1 MKSFPAPEDLH
12 YITNLSRKLP
22 KFEAKEDDNAF
33 LDIHTK
39 KAVLKVS
46 SSVVALLS
54 YTTGEQELFQSSGV
68 IIENDGNNG
77 HIVLTSANLI
87 RHPTEED
94 VVEDKLADSLKVSM
108 VYVMS
113 SDLSNLLQY
122 SLNLINR
129 R

>member
-1 MKSFPAPEDLH
+1 
-12 YITNLSRKLP
+12 
-22 KFEAKEDDNAF
+22 
-33 LDIHTK
+33 
-39 KAVLKVS
+39 
-46 SSVVALLS
+46 
-54 YTTGEQELFQSSGV
+54 GEQELFQSSGV

-113 SDLSNLLQY
+113 LNLSNLLQY
-122 SLNLINR
+122 P
-129 R
+129 